1 MSLRVRELRSG
12 YRQGEVLHGVDLDV
26 ERGQALAVLGRNG
39 AGKSTLLL
47 TLMGLVR
54 PSRGSV
60 QVGGREL
67 AGERVDRIARAGVA
81 LVPQGRRIWPTVTVR
96 EHLALAARSPLW
108 TIDRVFETFPG
119 LAARYRHFGGQLS
132 GGEQQQLALA
142 RALVTGPSVVLLDEP
157 SEGLAPSI
165 VDQVGDVIRA
175 MTADG
180 LAVVLV
186 EHDLHLVSGVADDI
200 AVLARGAVVHR
211 ATAAAFRADPDTA
224 HRLLGVAAQ
233 SATDS

>member
-26 ERGQALAVLGRNG
+26 EGGRALAVLGRNG

-54 PSRGSV
+54 PSGGSV
-60 QVGGREL
+60 QLGGREL
-67 AGERVDRIARAGVA
+67 AGERADRIARAGVA

-96 EHLALAARSPLW
+96 EHLALAGRRPVPGADRW
-108 TIDRVFETFPG
+108 TVDRVFDTFPG
-119 LAARYRHFGGQLS
+119 LAARHRHFGGQLS
-132 GGEQQQLALA
+132 GGEQQLLAIA

-157 SEGLAPSI
+157 SEGLAPAI
-165 VDQVGDVIRA
+165 VDQVGEVIGT
-175 MTADG
+175 MTAAG

-186 EHDLHLVSGVADDI
+186 EHDLRLAFGVADDI

-211 ATAAAFRADPDTA
+211 VTTAAFRGDPDTA
-224 HRLLGVAAQ
+224 HRLLGVTA
-233 SATDS
+233 